1 MNYHKLWLIG
11 VATAALAAHA
21 LASGWT
27 VSVTVSQGQL
37 FPGGGTVDVPFT
49 IDGNPFSS
57 APATYTVNALPKI
70 TFLTLASAPP
80 ITVGNGTP
88 YTFATFTGVYTVQGG
103 ASKAP
108 LTGFTWVVSG
118 FVFDYGQIIGFK
130 KVVDL
135 DTSEV
140 LFTGDFVVSGA
151 AYSGGANGVFTLT
164 QSFNLSNPSNN
175 FIVFEV
181 FLVHIDG
188 APAPGTSTASL
199 LLVEQ
204 DWVPEPASLLVLGT
218 GLVGL
223 MLRRR
228 KR

>member
-1 MNYHKLWLIG
+1 MNYRKLWLIG
-11 VATAALAAHA
+11 VATAALAANA

-27 VSVTVSQGQL
+27 VTVNTSSGILNPGSVSVTV
-37 FPGGGTVDVPFT
+37 PTTVVQ
-49 IDGNPFSS
+49 NP
-57 APATYTVNALPKI
+57 LPQI
-70 TFLTLASAPP
+70 TFNTNASTPP
-80 ITVGNGTP
+80 ITAGNGTT
-88 YTFATFTGVYTVQGG
+88 YTTASFTGIYTVQGD

-108 LTGFTWVVSG
+108 LTGFNMVVSG
-118 FVFDYGQIIGFK
+118 FVFDYGQVIGFK

-135 DTSEV
+135 DTGEV
-140 LFTGDFVVSGA
+140 LFTGSWVWSGA
-151 AYSGGANGVFTLT
+151 AYSGGSNGAFTLN
-164 QSFNLSNPSNN
+164 QSFALTTPSKH
-175 FIVFEV
+175 FMVFEV
-181 FLVHIDG
+181 FLLHIDG

-204 DWVPEPASLLVLGT
+204 DWVPEPASLLALGT